1 MAHRNLSGVFR
12 GTCPQDLIELILG
25 KTDSADKET
34 LESCALVARSF
45 RPTSQKLSDIVPVI
59 LSMFTNLESLNV
71 RIYNWAYFHSNCEHA
86 IYTLITRS
94 SLSSITLE
102 EARLTTAR
110 LLSFLR
116 SLPTSLESASF
127 LNLFADDW
135 YGDDLDSAS
144 SELHRLRLTSL
155 HLNSYA
161 PMLFRWAIRA
171 VDLKHLRHLH
181 TTVEEDAMDIAQ
193 ELLDGAVYV
202 ETYHL
207 TFRSIFSHPENPDL
221 SKMQHLRTFEISV
234 ELDWEEIEEV
244 GGQGRHNPLNDAI
257 RTLYTVP
264 HTVEHLILNLSIWN
278 PRVVVDPLEPIYKP
292 RIDTI
297 HTGDIPCP
305 TTESRCAPQRIS
317 LHFPCSTTQPRRNN
331 GRRQPKLFK
340 GDSVG
345 ENATDFLNSMR
356 RRNLLSPGW
365 KDDEKLEFFELCLKS
380 GSFAKNWFNKL
391 KAGEKDTFAHLAA
404 AFQKQWPEKEMAEK
418 EKGEVQEELLGL
430 VLDPSD
436 VGVRVEEDGIQEW
449 GHVRWA
455 LKVAELGARVDD
467 EGGLIPQA
475 LKNIPDSLL
484 LRLGP
489 KRGTWPE
496 LVQSMKDIPSS
507 DIASVRHQEERFIAM
522 ETQLTAAKATI
533 SAMQQTPTRGLSNA
547 FAGMAASSPVRN
559 DPIRRNLTSAFTNA
573 APNPTDSARAPFRC
587 PDAERLRK
595 ITATPAVIHP
605 RTTAGLAACGIMG
618 HFATRCTAPAN
629 LRVPELETKWRQI
642 AQSIR
647 SRAERDA
654 RPATAINIVADADD
668 TEGRDVFGTA
678 EYDQSVI
685 EDYLRREGKGSGPSN

>member
-1 MAHRNLSGVFR
+1 
-12 GTCPQDLIELILG
+12 
-25 KTDSADKET
+25 
-34 LESCALVARSF
+34 
-45 RPTSQKLSDIVPVI
+45 
-59 LSMFTNLESLNV
+59 
-71 RIYNWAYFHSNCEHA
+71 
-86 IYTLITRS
+86 
-94 SLSSITLE
+94 
-102 EARLTTAR
+102 
-110 LLSFLR
+110 
-116 SLPTSLESASF
+116 
-127 LNLFADDW
+127 
-135 YGDDLDSAS
+135 
-144 SELHRLRLTSL
+144 
-155 HLNSYA
+155 
-161 PMLFRWAIRA
+161 
-171 VDLKHLRHLH
+171 
-181 TTVEEDAMDIAQ
+181 
-193 ELLDGAVYV
+193 
-202 ETYHL
+202 
-207 TFRSIFSHPENPDL
+207 
-221 SKMQHLRTFEISV
+221 
-234 ELDWEEIEEV
+234 
-244 GGQGRHNPLNDAI
+244 
-257 RTLYTVP
+257 
-264 HTVEHLILNLSIWN
+264 
-278 PRVVVDPLEPIYKP
+278 
-292 RIDTI
+292 
-297 HTGDIPCP
+297 
-305 TTESRCAPQRIS
+305 
-317 LHFPCSTTQPRRNN
+317 
-331 GRRQPKLFK
+331 
-340 GDSVG
+340 
-345 ENATDFLNSMR
+345 MR

-467 EGGLIPQA
+467 GGGLIPQA

-507 DIASVRHQEERFIAM
+507 DIASVRRQEERFIAM

-533 SAMQQTPTRGLSNA
+533 SAMQQTPT
-547 FAGMAASSPVRN
+547 P
-559 DPIRRNLTSAFTNA
+559 
-573 APNPTDSARAPFRC
+573 PNPTDSARAPFRR

-605 RTTAGLAACGIMG
+605 RTTAGLAAYASQITVYEQKHGVGGSKPNEDRPYPLTPGTVDVASGECHGCGIMG

-654 RPATAINIVADADD
+654 RPATAINIVANADD